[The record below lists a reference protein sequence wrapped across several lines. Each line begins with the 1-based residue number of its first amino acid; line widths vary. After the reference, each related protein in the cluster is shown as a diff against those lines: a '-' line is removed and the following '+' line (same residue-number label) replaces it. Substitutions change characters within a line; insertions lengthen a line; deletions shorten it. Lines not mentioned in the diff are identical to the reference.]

1 MDLRNDGGG
10 TLPGVSKPGSEEPVS
25 APASS
30 SVAWA
35 TSTFAALNLTW
46 KDAPATFP
54 AVRVLGTTADQA
66 ALMDVTIRR
75 GKVVKASA
83 VVPVRAEYTPLL
95 VFLLAVLVEK
105 ATRQEADQWLA
116 RGLDRLKRD
125 KPSEVAAPWHQWR
138 ITFTTTAIGL
148 LTMQVR

>member
-1 MDLRNDGGG
+1 MEQTTQIATFN
-10 TLPGVSKPGSEEPVS
+10 
-25 APASS
+25 A
-30 SVAWA
+30 VAWA
-35 TSTFAALNLTW
+35 TSTFAALNMTW
-46 KDAPATFP
+46 REAPATFP

-83 VVPVRAEYTPLL
+83 VVPVKPEYTPLL
-95 VFLLAVLVEK
+95 VFLLAVLVEQ

-116 RGLDRLKRD
+116 RALDRLKRD
-125 KPSEVAAPWHQWR
+125 KPSNVTAPWHQWR
-138 ITFTTTAIGL
+138 ITLTTTALGL

>member
-1 MDLRNDGGG
+1 M
-10 TLPGVSKPGSEEPVS
+10 TEPFNPVT
-25 APASS
+25 
-30 SVAWA
+30 WA

-46 KDAPATFP
+46 KEAPAKAP
-54 AVRVLGTTADQA
+54 AVRALGTTADQA

-83 VVPVRAEYTPLL
+83 VVPVRPEYTSML
-95 VFLLAVLVEK
+95 VFLLAVLVEQ

-116 RGLDRLKRD
+116 RALDRLRRD
-125 KPSEVAAPWHQWR
+125 KPSEMTVPWHQWR
-138 ITFTTTAIGL
+138 VTLTTTSLGL